1 MKIPYLSKWGKRF
14 RFYRGIQLKKAA
26 VLAILG
32 VTVIGTGY
40 PPTGMNGSQ
49 AKMMARRA
57 AIVSCYRQLSE
68 EGIHSVFRIVGENL
82 DGGSYE
88 VEMTY

>member
-1 MKIPYLSKWGKRF
+1 MGKEIPFLSR
-14 RFYRGIQLKKAA
+14 YPVEKAA

-32 VTVIGTGY
+32 ITVIGTGY
-40 PPTGMNGSQ
+40 PPTGMSGSQ

-57 AIVSCYRQLSE
+57 AIVSCYKQLSE
-68 EGIHSVFRIVGENL
+68 EDIHSGFRIVGENW